1 MQVKSAHRMAAQP
14 ERETEPVNSSA
25 TSRVVVLPRSSR
37 STRHRITA
45 RERSD
50 LEHDDQMSTTAKR
63 PRLSDVADKA
73 HVSKTAASM
82 ILRGLGKFD
91 DRTRASVYAAAK
103 ELGYRPDMSARYLSS
118 SERMPI
124 VAVVFSELPAGYD
137 APQMFWT
144 LALNSTIHGLL
155 RNSISTLVVPTINEL
170 DGASLPIEAILLV
183 TSDPKDFESPF
194 LASMDVPLIV
204 AGVQRQN
211 EPGPGESP
219 VTAWAH
225 TDSYLMS
232 EMALDHLA
240 ERGSTRPAVLFGE
253 VPMAM
258 MDDLR
263 IGAEHWFNEAGLEP
277 LIFHSGDLGGFT
289 TQCLEQ
295 GADSF
300 VVLCSDHRAKLED
313 VLRSIASSGKSV
325 PDDVMVVAL
334 SQFGRAPYVHPSV
347 TTVWN
352 DGPAIGNTLANM
364 IANGL
369 KSGDFESIEVMPSV
383 TQRESTSR

>member
-1 MQVKSAHRMAAQP
+1 
-14 ERETEPVNSSA
+14 
-25 TSRVVVLPRSSR
+25 
-37 STRHRITA
+37 
-45 RERSD
+45 
-50 LEHDDQMSTTAKR
+50 
-63 PRLSDVADKA
+63 
-73 HVSKTAASM
+73 M

-219 VTAWAH
+219 T
-225 TDSYLMS
+225 
-232 EMALDHLA
+232 
-240 ERGSTRPAVLFGE
+240 
-253 VPMAM
+253 
-258 MDDLR
+258 
-263 IGAEHWFNEAGLEP
+263 
-277 LIFHSGDLGGFT
+277 
-289 TQCLEQ
+289 
-295 GADSF
+295 
-300 VVLCSDHRAKLED
+300 
-313 VLRSIASSGKSV
+313 
-325 PDDVMVVAL
+325 
-334 SQFGRAPYVHPSV
+334 PS
-347 TTVWN
+347 
-352 DGPAIGNTLANM
+352 
-364 IANGL
+364 
-369 KSGDFESIEVMPSV
+369 
-383 TQRESTSR
+383 RESTEPSPNLA

>member
-1 MQVKSAHRMAAQP
+1 MSSSP
-14 ERETEPVNSSA
+14 ERPQLADV
-25 TSRVVVLPRSSR
+25 
-37 STRHRITA
+37 A
-45 RERSD
+45 RE
-50 LEHDDQMSTTAKR
+50 
-63 PRLSDVADKA
+63 A
-73 HVSKTAASM
+73 HVSKATASL
-82 ILRGLGKFD
+82 ILRGLGEFD
-91 DRTRASVYAAAK
+91 DRTRASVQAAAK
-103 ELGYRPDMSARYLSS
+103 KLGYRPNQSARYLGS
-118 SERMPI
+118 SERMPF
-124 VAVVFSELPAGYD
+124 VAVVFSELPDGYQ

-144 LALNSTIHGLL
+144 VALNATIHQLL

-170 DGASLPIEAILLV
+170 EGGSLPIEAILLV
-183 TSDPKDFESPF
+183 TSDPADFESSF
-194 LASMDVPLIV
+194 LTSMDVPLIV

-211 EPGPGESP
+211 EPSPGESP

-232 EMALDHLA
+232 EMALDHLS

-253 VPMAM
+253 VPMAL

-263 IGAEHWFNEAGLEP
+263 IGAERWFGKAGLEP
-277 LIFHSGDLGGFT
+277 MIFHSGDLGGFT

-313 VLRSIASSGKSV
+313 VLSSIANSGRSV
-325 PDDVMVVAL
+325 PEDVMVVAL

-352 DGPAIGNTLANM
+352 DGPAIGSTLADM
-364 IANGL
+364 IATGL
-369 KSGDFESIEVMPSV
+369 ETGKFESIEVVPSV
-383 TQRESTSR
+383 TQRDSTSRT